1 MTRASITDK
10 NTFTRLRERE
20 KDIRRTIIIDAA
32 EKEFVSKPFNKVNM
46 RDIAKNA
53 GISAASIY
61 RYFPDQQSLFIE
73 AFVRGTIDIFE
84 KLSEMIERSQ
94 RGAIDNVADEFT
106 DYFTRNDQYFR
117 MMMHFFLD
125 GPVDSGV
132 FDKLIALERNLLEA
146 FDAIFRKMNV
156 IDDVRL
162 YSHAFFSALVGM
174 VATFRNRP
182 DKSDEDVLRHRKR
195 VAALFARLFIDALLY
210 RNSKK

>member
-1 MTRASITDK
+1 MSEN
-10 NTFTRLRERE
+10 NTFSKLREQE
-20 KDIRRTIIIDAA
+20 KDIRRNIIIDAA
-32 EKEFVSKPFNKVNM
+32 EKEFISKPFNKVNM

-53 GISAASIY
+53 GISPASIY

-84 KLSEMIERSQ
+84 KLSKIVKNSTDGSLEQ
-94 RGAIDNVADEFT
+94 VADDFT

-125 GPVDSGV
+125 GPVDSRV
-132 FDKLIALERNLLEA
+132 FEKLIALERKLLEE
-146 FDAIFRKMNV
+146 FDIIFQKLNV
-156 IDDVRL
+156 KEDIRL

-174 VATFRNRP
+174 VATFRNHP
-182 DKSDEDVLRHRKR
+182 SKSEEDVLRHRKR
-195 VAALFARLFIDALLY
+195 IARMFSRLIIDALLY